1 VHLDCRTSL
10 SEDGLGLC
18 SGALSDTGGT
28 LGEVAQPLLV
38 RAR

>member
-1 VHLDCRTSL
+1 VHLDCRTQL
-10 SEDGLGLC
+10 AEDGLGLC
-18 SGALSDTGGT
+18 SGVLSDPGGT